1 MSKKFEQRIEKEWD
15 KLMWN
20 REYKKGEKL
29 IKEALKIEP
38 NNPKFWYF
46 LGYIYDHMPGK
57 ENERKAIEC
66 YKKVKSLAPDWVN
79 WRLGMARVYWRKG
92 SLRGLRYY
100 REILK
105 SKLSLVEKS
114 LAMIG
119 MGIAYYQAKKF
130 PQAEKWFLK
139 ALKFLPKLKPK
150 HPEIDKLGIFFR
162 LTFLYKDWR
171 KKKEAR
177 KYAKKALSLFRFLPS
192 KHRNSKGGEEL
203 LKTIK
208 EIAEGTKARSKIVH
222 KKK

>member
-1 MSKKFEQRIEKEWD
+1 MSKKFEQKIEKEWD

-20 REYKKGEKL
+20 REYKEGEKL

-46 LGYIYDHMPGK
+46 LGHIYDHMPGK

-79 WRLGMARVYWRKG
+79 WRIGMARVYWRKG
-92 SLRGLRYY
+92 NFLRALRYY

-105 SKLSLVEKS
+105 SKPSPLEKS
-114 LAMIG
+114 LAMTG
-119 MGIAYYQAKKF
+119 MGFTYHHAKKF

-150 HPEIDKLGIFFR
+150 HPEIEKFGIFYN
-162 LTFLYKDWR
+162 LMILYKDWG
-171 KKKEAR
+171 KEKEAR
-177 KYAKKALSLFRFLPS
+177 KYAKKALYFFRFLPP
-192 KHRNSKGGEEL
+192 KHRNSKAGKIW
-203 LKTIK
+203 LKIMK
-208 EIAEGTKARSKIVH
+208 EIAED
-222 KKK
+222 KK

>member
-1 MSKKFEQRIEKEWD
+1 MSKKFEQKIEKEWD

-46 LGYIYDHMPGK
+46 LGHIYDHMPGK

-105 SKLSLVEKS
+105 SKPSLVEKS
-114 LAMIG
+114 LAMAE
-119 MGIAYYQAKKF
+119 MGIAYSKAKKF
-130 PQAEKWFLK
+130 SQAEKCFLK
-139 ALKFLPKLKPK
+139 ALKLLPRLKSK
-150 HPEIDKLGIFFR
+150 HPERYKFVIFFN
-162 LTFLYKDWR
+162 LMTVYKDWG
-171 KKKEAR
+171 KEKEAR

-208 EIAEGTKARSKIVH
+208 EITEGTKARSKSIY

>member
-1 MSKKFEQRIEKEWD
+1 MSKKFEQKIEKEWD

-46 LGYIYDHMPGK
+46 LGHIYDHMPGK

-105 SKLSLVEKS
+105 SKPSPVEKS

-139 ALKFLPKLKPK
+139 ALKLLPKIKSK

-162 LTFLYKDWR
+162 LMILYKDWG
-171 KKKEAR
+171 KEKEAR
-177 KYAKKALSLFRFLPS
+177 KCAQKALYFFRFLPP
-192 KHRNSKGGEEL
+192 KHRNSKSGKIW
-203 LKTIK
+203 LKIMK
-208 EIAEGTKARSKIVH
+208 KITED
-222 KKK
+222 KK